1 MYRILNPMNH
11 NVALVRNEKGE
22 ELVIVGKGIIFG
34 KKKGDFIPKEKAEK
48 VFRMKTEESR
58 ENFVSLLKDV
68 PLDFITVTYEVIDS
82 LSRKYSYPVQD
93 YIYVTL
99 TDHIYCS
106 YQAVQQGRYKDSAL
120 PDAREKYPVPYQ
132 IAQEA
137 VAIYRERLLDTFPD
151 DEINRIAYH
160 FINAEGDSNSE
171 GQNHLDKRKEILGEV
186 EAELMKNGIRR
197 TTDNSN
203 FYDRFMIH
211 LNYFLDYL
219 DRSRDDNVSLLE
231 MESQIKQTYPEAY
244 RIGSTI
250 CEIVSQKTGVDFYQS
265 ERVYLVLHIQRLL

>member
-11 NVALVRNEKGE
+11 NVALVRNKKGE

-34 KKKGDFIPKEKAEK
+34 KKKGDFIPKDKVEK

-58 ENFVSLLKDV
+58 ENFMTLLKDV

-82 LSRKYSYPVQD
+82 LSKKYGYPVQD

-106 YQAVQQGRYKDSAL
+106 YQAVQQRRYKDSAL
-120 PDAREKYPVPYQ
+120 PDASEIYPVPYE

-250 CEIVSQKTGVDFYQS
+250 YEIVSQKTGVDLYQS